1 MTIGVEKDLG
11 AARSKMAKLREYV
24 SVYEEDDP
32 ARKEATDLLD
42 LLESL
47 IHLADT
53 QAKNI
58 SLLQMQVS
66 QARAEARRW
75 R

>member
-1 MTIGVEKDLG
+1 MVIGVEKDLG
-11 AARSKMAKLREYV
+11 TARAKMAKLREYV
-24 SVYEEDDP
+24 STYEEDDP

>member
-1 MTIGVEKDLG
+1 MTTGVEKYLG
-11 AARSKMAKLREYV
+11 AARSKMAKLRKYV
-24 SVYEEDDP
+24 SAYEEDDP

-66 QARAEARRW
+66 QARSEARRW

>member
-1 MTIGVEKDLG
+1 MVIGVEKDLG
-11 AARSKMAKLREYV
+11 TARAKMAKLREYV
-24 SVYEEDDP
+24 STYEEDDP

-66 QARAEARRW
+66 QARAEARR
-75 R
+75 RR

>member
-1 MTIGVEKDLG
+1 MVIGVEKDLG
-11 AARSKMAKLREYV
+11 TARAKMAKLREYV
-24 SVYEEDDP
+24 STYEEDDP

-58 SLLQMQVS
+58 SLLQMQVA
-66 QARAEARRW
+66 QARSEARRW